1 MPSTDYEKSDIQYPG
16 QFKCSEIALISL
28 SGKIAGIKSAVLEM
42 NIYESLFNNFLT
54 GDLTFRDDFNLLDSL
69 PIQGSEYL
77 DFKIRTP
84 IRSAYR
90 DPTTSN
96 EDEKF
101 LIFGF
106 VVSLIDWSI
115 KAFKALLNSRMIA
128 RFIRI
133 IH

>member
-96 EDEKF
+96 VDEKF
-101 LIFGF
+101 FDFGGYNF
-106 VVSLIDWSI
+106 TNV
-115 KAFKALLNSRMIA
+115 RMAVYKIGTKKPL
-128 RFIRI
+128 
-133 IH
+133 